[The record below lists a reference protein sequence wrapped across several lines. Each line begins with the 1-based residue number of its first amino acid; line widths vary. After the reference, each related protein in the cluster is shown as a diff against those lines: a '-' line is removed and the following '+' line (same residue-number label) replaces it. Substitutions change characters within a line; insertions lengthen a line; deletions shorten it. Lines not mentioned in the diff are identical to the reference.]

1 MLSAS
6 EESSGGKGA
15 SVARGEPSLGTQ
27 HSHRQ
32 ASQAALSMF
41 LPHYQVPVTA
51 TATTA
56 VGASNRAAEPHR
68 CQQATRCGW
77 PPLPAAALPPDL
89 PGSLPPSCRALA
101 SRAG

>member
-56 VGASNRAAEPHR
+56 VGAS
-68 CQQATRCGW
+68 RCGW